1 MITFKSGSLCIPV
14 CPSFVRVTRVPSGAS
29 SQIATP
35 RDDADDADERKRP
48 EKDAG
53 SSASSI
59 WPASDAKRRARERRD
74 VRSFRVWD
82 RAAQSE
88 PSIRERITN
97 ARRRELD
104 DGDDDDGDTRWATR

>member
-1 MITFKSGSLCIPV
+1 
-14 CPSFVRVTRVPSGAS
+14 VPSGAS

-35 RDDADDADERKRP
+35 RDDDDDADERKRP

-104 DGDDDDGDTRWATR
+104 DGDDDDDGDTRWATR